1 MNADRA
7 FSKRVTMKKPN
18 VESLSPP
25 SLFRKT
31 GLLFSGLIG
40 TYLLFQ
46 ATVAIFEQNPPNSVS
61 PGQPFLILLGVC
73 LVLFVLS
80 ALEKSLNWLQPVIFL
95 VMTPLPMLQ
104 HSYSMFSLGSFVAA
118 EILLYRLG
126 FFEKRKL
133 AKFLVSIAYF
143 YSCEILIGIS
153 AGARVMEVVAPIA
166 YMTAFLAF
174 LMIVYGSTWIV
185 YLNAPKPIL
194 SLSAMKVTKKEAEYL
209 KALLAGR
216 SIKEI
221 AIDGGVQEST
231 VRNTLARVYRKFDV
245 QDKST
250 LMAKCENYSI
260 LD

>member
-1 MNADRA
+1 
-7 FSKRVTMKKPN
+7 MKKPN

-31 GLLFSGLIG
+31 GMLFSGITG
-40 TYLLFQ
+40 IYLLFQ
-46 ATVAIFEQNPPNSVS
+46 AALAIFEKSPLSSVS
-61 PGQPFLILLGVC
+61 PGQPFLIFLGVC
-73 LVLFVLS
+73 FVLFVLS
-80 ALEKSLNWLQPVIFL
+80 ALKPSLNWLQPLIFL
-95 VMTPLPMLQ
+95 VMTPLPMFQ
-104 HSYSMFSLGSFVAA
+104 HSYSMFSLGSFIAA

-126 FFEKRKL
+126 FFEHKKL
-133 AKFLVSIAYF
+133 AKFLVSITYF
-143 YSCEILIGIS
+143 YTCEILIGVS
-153 AGARVMEVVAPIA
+153 SGARFMEVVAPIA

-174 LMIVYGSTWIV
+174 LMIVYGSNWIV

-221 AIDGGVQEST
+221 AIDGGVKEST

>member
-1 MNADRA
+1 
-7 FSKRVTMKKPN
+7 MKKPN

-40 TYLLFQ
+40 IYLLFH
-46 ATVAIFEQNPPNSVS
+46 AAVAILEKSLPNSVS
-61 PGQPFLILLGVC
+61 PGQPFFIFLGVC
-73 LVLFVLS
+73 FVLFVLS

-104 HSYSMFSLGSFVAA
+104 HSYSMFSLGSFIAA

-126 FFEKRKL
+126 FFEHKKL

-143 YSCEILIGIS
+143 YFCEILIGIS
-153 AGARVMEVVAPIA
+153 SGARFMEVVTPIA

-174 LMIVYGSTWIV
+174 LMIVYGSNWIV
-185 YLNAPKPIL
+185 YLNTPKPIL

-209 KALLAGR
+209 KSLLAGR

-221 AIDGGVQEST
+221 AIDGGVKEST